1 MKLRLT
7 ALLRGIA
14 LLVTLIAGLTSV
26 ARAERRL
33 LEMSAARVF
42 TAPSR
47 GLYDYKS
54 VITAIALSPDGS
66 TLASAGDDHLIG
78 LWNVGTGRLVRQLPS
93 HEGWV
98 RGLSFRP
105 DGAQLASAGD
115 DGRVVIWDV
124 ATGRMLKTIANSRE
138 PAFDVLYSPDGKQL
152 ATIGYSDRVRLY
164 ETSEYRLSRTLTAG
178 SPDMRALAFSP
189 DGSLIAAAGRKG
201 KLHVWRADD
210 GHQTTDLV
218 AGAAV
223 LRAIAFSPDGT
234 ELAAAG
240 DGPQLFVYR
249 VADGHQVSSI
259 NVRPGKVLSMTFCG
273 PGRLAT
279 GQSDNLVRIW
289 DLASAQETSHLVG
302 HRGSIAAL
310 EYRSESQTLISGSF
324 DTTVRFWNVP
334 SEGAPVTARRGE
346 PTPAH

>member
-1 MKLRLT
+1 MKLRLSA
-7 ALLRGIA
+7 ALRVIA
-14 LLVTLIAGLTSV
+14 LLITMIAGLTSG

-42 TAPSR
+42 TTPSR

-54 VITAIALSPDGS
+54 VITAVALSPDGA

-78 LWNVGTGRLVRQLPS
+78 LWDVGTGRLVRQLPS

-138 PAFDVLYSPDGKQL
+138 AAFDVLYSPDGSQL
-152 ATIGYSDRVRLY
+152 ATVGYSDRVRLY

-178 SPDMRALAFSP
+178 SREMRALAFSP
-189 DGSLIAAAGRKG
+189 DGSLIAAAGRQG
-201 KLHVWRADD
+201 KLHVWRAAD
-210 GHQTTDLV
+210 GQQTTDLV
-218 AGAAV
+218 AGTAM
-223 LRAIAFSPDGT
+223 LRAIAFSPDGA

-240 DGPQLFVYR
+240 DGPQLFIYR

-259 NVRPGKVLSMTFCG
+259 NIRPGKVLSMTYCG
-273 PGRLAT
+273 AGRLAT

-302 HRGSIAAL
+302 HRGSIAEL
-310 EYRSESQTLISGSF
+310 EYRPESQTLISGSF